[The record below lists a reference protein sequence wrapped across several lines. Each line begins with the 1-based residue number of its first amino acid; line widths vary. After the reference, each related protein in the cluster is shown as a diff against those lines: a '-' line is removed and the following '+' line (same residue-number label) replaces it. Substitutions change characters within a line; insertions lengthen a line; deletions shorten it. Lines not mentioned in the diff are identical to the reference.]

1 MFSNGDPHENQKTFL
16 MAICKIA
23 QESKIFDTS
32 VKLIKEYSTIW
43 QNAGEMCLFVGL
55 GLLQYPA
62 YLLFPA
68 FGVSLILAVFTC
80 DQSPNSFAPF
90 LLCHYGGPSKN
101 VFRGMR

>member
-43 QNAGEMCLFVGL
+43 QNAGKMCLFVGL

-68 FGVSLILAVFTC
+68 FGVSLILAVSTC
-80 DQSPNSFAPF
+80 DQSPDSFAPF

-101 VFRGMR
+101 LFRGMR